1 MYCLLNYLFFILSLL
16 DNTDWLAKFK
26 RYRVYVSQE
35 DQHAMPENT
44 LGYYRPGTGR
54 WGVHIIRVKANLPK
68 NLKITVLCHQCAHFI
83 EYVSNNSEHKKDKTE
98 LEVHNSEWKA
108 IYSEL
113 LYSFYTSGLL
123 NPDDLEN
130 ELEEC
135 RVLPP
140 DLAIV
145 SHILGIRD
153 FGQYDIYDEDELF
166 YYNNWNSEMESP
178 FDSYDDEDID
188 ECHIDPNY

>member
-1 MYCLLNYLFFILSLL
+1 MYHLHNLCFVLSIF
-16 DNTDWLAKFK
+16 DNAACTDWLTKLK
-26 RYRVYVSQE
+26 RYRVYVTQDKQCS
-35 DQHAMPENT
+35 MPENT
-44 LGYYRPGTGR
+44 LGYYHPGTGR
-54 WGVHIIRVKANLPK
+54 WGAHIIGVNTDLPK
-68 NLKITVLCHQCAHFI
+68 NLKITVLCHQMAHFI
-83 EYVSNNSEHKKDKTE
+83 EYVNNKSKHKKDRTE
-98 LEVHNSEWKA
+98 LECHNSEWKA

-123 NPDDLEN
+123 NPDKLED

-188 ECHIDPNY
+188 PNY

>member
-1 MYCLLNYLFFILSLL
+1 M
-16 DNTDWLAKFK
+16 
-26 RYRVYVSQE
+26 
-35 DQHAMPENT
+35 
-44 LGYYRPGTGR
+44 
-54 WGVHIIRVKANLPK
+54 
-68 NLKITVLCHQCAHFI
+68 
-83 EYVSNNSEHKKDKTE
+83 
-98 LEVHNSEWKA
+98 
-108 IYSEL
+108 

-123 NPDDLEN
+123 NPDKLED
-130 ELEEC
+130 ELEEG

-188 ECHIDPNY
+188 PNY

>member
-35 DQHAMPENT
+35 DQHA
-44 LGYYRPGTGR
+44 
-54 WGVHIIRVKANLPK
+54 
-68 NLKITVLCHQCAHFI
+68 
-83 EYVSNNSEHKKDKTE
+83 
-98 LEVHNSEWKA
+98 
-108 IYSEL
+108 
-113 LYSFYTSGLL
+113 
-123 NPDDLEN
+123 
-130 ELEEC
+130 
-135 RVLPP
+135 
-140 DLAIV
+140 
-145 SHILGIRD
+145 IRD

-188 ECHIDPNY
+188 PNY

>member
-83 EYVSNNSEHKKDKTE
+83 EYVSNNSEHKKDRTE
-98 LEVHNSEWKA
+98 LEVHIAKLSICIIYCFDNWKSCSFFTGGSPNNLAALFSTSSLVIFSFSGNANSFNLEA
-108 IYSEL
+108 NA
-113 LYSFYTSGLL
+113 SFFKNPL
-123 NPDDLEN
+123 NASLN
-130 ELEEC
+130 LSSF
-135 RVLPP
+135 VL
-140 DLAIV
+140 
-145 SHILGIRD
+145 
-153 FGQYDIYDEDELF
+153 
-166 YYNNWNSEMESP
+166 
-178 FDSYDDEDID
+178 
-188 ECHIDPNY
+188 